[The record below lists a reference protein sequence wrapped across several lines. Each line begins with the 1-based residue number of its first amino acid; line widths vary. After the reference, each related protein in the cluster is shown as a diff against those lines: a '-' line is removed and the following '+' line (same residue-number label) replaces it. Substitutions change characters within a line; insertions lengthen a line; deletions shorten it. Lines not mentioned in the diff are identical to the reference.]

1 MPILTDMFL
10 KNQEP
15 QNAKR
20 AIAEWKAQG
29 GSIESLH
36 DAHVRSLKELDGPD
50 AILAGY
56 LADTGE
62 EVRIGLANESR
73 HEYVGGITGGGKTRS
88 RINTLNQRFRGTLGG
103 GGIDAE
109 ILDPKG
115 ETFVEMQLCISG
127 VWLAADEQTR
137 AEIPSLVYVIDWTD
151 NKITPVDPLNT
162 ADDSIS
168 PEYAAELHT
177 RITIQTSDQ
186 TYTESLRQLL
196 FMWDLLLIDL
206 AYPDVYPFTLK
217 FFKNATYR
225 ATVLGRVKNPDVR
238 LYFSSMEHTVAKAT
252 IDAFLRRK
260 WGLWAFPAFRYA
272 NCVPLRD
279 LLRLGL
285 LKKRRWTLANF
296 GTSTSQPASLGHAR
310 FRWHAVRRLLSVL
323 RRDPRIPLWFVL
335 EELLLFLQDSP
346 EIAEILGTS
355 LRVTRSAGV
364 SLKLISQSL
373 IPQLPRAVVENI
385 LLNTHIWSIFGA
397 RPDEAELLYPNVLR
411 DPADRR
417 TEGERK
423 RAFHSEMQSL
433 PRQHFYLFAK
443 GHPAMRCRTPN
454 LVHPTERTGRS
465 KEELLEIFDREI
477 GQHSMITFDQ
487 AAHLISEWEREVVG
501 QEQIRERPVRPTQS
515 GAPENLEQLRKIL
528 GGGKR

>member
-1 MPILTDMFL
+1 MPNFVDWFL
-10 KNQEP
+10 KEQGP
-15 QNAKR
+15 ANARSAISAMR
-20 AIAEWKAQG
+20 AQQAAGLVPRDAYRRALAE
-29 GSIESLH
+29 LN
-36 DAHVRSLKELDGPD
+36 GPD

-56 LADTGE
+56 LTDGGD
-62 EVRIGLANESR
+62 EVRIGLRNESR
-73 HEYVGGITGGGKTRS
+73 HTYTGGITGGGKTRS
-88 RINTLNQRFRGTLGG
+88 FLNTLEQRFRGSLQGA
-103 GGIDAE
+103 GIDAE

-115 ETFVEMQLCISG
+115 ETFMEMQLCISSN
-127 VWLAADEQTR
+127 WLAADEKAR

-162 ADDSIS
+162 ADDAIS
-168 PEYAAELHT
+168 PAYAAELHT

-225 ATVLGRVKNPDVR
+225 ATVLGRVKNADVR

-260 WGLWAFPAFRYA
+260 WGLWAFPEYRYA
-272 NCVPLRD
+272 TCVPPRD
-279 LLRLGL
+279 LVRLGL
-285 LKKRRWTLANF
+285 LKERRWTLANF

-310 FRWHAVRRLLSVL
+310 FRWHAVRRLLSVM
-323 RRDPRIPLWFVL
+323 RRDPSHPLWFVL
-335 EELLLFLQDSP
+335 EELLLLLGDSP
-346 EIAEILGTS
+346 EIIEILSTS

-364 SLKLISQSL
+364 SLKLVSQSL

-385 LLNTHIWSIFGA
+385 LLNTHIWSIFGT

-411 DPADRR
+411 DPADGRS
-417 TEGERK
+417 EGKRK
-423 RAFHSEMQSL
+423 RAFVAEMQSL

-443 GHPAMRCRTPN
+443 GHPAMRCRTPD

-465 KEELLEIFDREI
+465 KEELLELFDREI
-477 GQHSMITFDQ
+477 GRHSMITFDQ
-487 AAHLISEWEREVVG
+487 AAHLIAEWQREVVG
-501 QEQIRERPVRPTQS
+501 EEQIAENVARAQTS
-515 GAPENLEQLRKIL
+515 NAPNSLDQLRKIL
-528 GGGKR
+528 GGDK

>member
-1 MPILTDMFL
+1 MWNLVDVFL
-10 KNQEP
+10 KREGP
-15 QNAKR
+15 ANAHA
-20 AIAEWKAQG
+20 AIAAR
-29 GSIESLH
+29 H
-36 DAHVRSLKELDGPD
+36 DGPTALDPRDAYRSALADLDGPD
-50 AILAGY
+50 PVLAGY
-56 LADTGE
+56 LSDGGE
-62 EVRIGLANESR
+62 EVRLGLRNESR
-73 HEYVGGITGGGKTRS
+73 HTYTGGITGGGKTRS
-88 RINTLNQRFRGTLGG
+88 FLNTLEHRFRGSIGG

-115 ETFVEMQLCISG
+115 ETFVEMQLCIAG

-137 AEIPSLVYVIDWTD
+137 AEIAALLYVIDWTD
-151 NKITPVDPLNT
+151 NKITPIDPLNT
-162 ADDSIS
+162 ADDAIS
-168 PEYAAELHT
+168 PAYAAELHT

-217 FFKNATYR
+217 FFKNPPYR

-260 WGLWAFPAFRYA
+260 WGLWAFPAYRYA
-272 NCVPLRD
+272 NCIPLRD
-279 LLRLGL
+279 LVRLGL
-285 LKKRRWTLANF
+285 LKHRRWTLANF

-323 RRDPRIPLWFVL
+323 RRDPSRPLWFVL
-335 EELLLFLQDSP
+335 EELLLLLEDSP
-346 EIAEILGTS
+346 EIVEILGTS

-385 LLNTHIWSIFGA
+385 LLNTHIWSIFGT

-423 RAFHSEMQSL
+423 RAFLSEMQSL

-443 GHPAMRCRTPN
+443 GHPAMRCRTPH

-465 KEELLEIFDREI
+465 KEELLAVFDREI

-487 AAHLISEWEREVVG
+487 AAHLIAEWEREVVG
-501 QEQIRERPVRPTQS
+501 EEQIAENPARPTQAT
-515 GAPENLEQLRKIL
+515 APNSLDQLRKIL
-528 GGGKR
+528 GGGQ